1 MARPLRVALIA
12 GEPSGD
18 ALGAALI
25 EALRRRVPNV
35 DCFGVAGPAMRA
47 AGCRALYSADDLA
60 VMGLVEVLA
69 HLPRLLRIRRGL
81 LRQLRSDPPDV
92 LVGIDAPDFNLPVEA
107 RLRRAGVR
115 TVHYVSPS
123 VWAWREGR
131 VRHIAASVD
140 RMLTLFPFEAAFYER
155 HRVPVTT
162 VGHPLSARLTPAT
175 SAQRAAARAAL
186 GLPAD
191 GPVLALLPGSRTGE
205 CRRLAGLFLDTA
217 QWLRDSGRP
226 CTVAIPLINA
236 AARAVVEGELRARGA
251 GLSCTLL
258 DGQAQQA
265 MTAAD
270 AVLLASG
277 TATLE
282 AMLLARPMVVAY
294 RLAPLTYA
302 IAKRLVR
309 TPHVAIPNLL
319 AGRRL
324 VPEFIQHA
332 ATPAALGAALAGLLD
347 PAANAAMQ
355 AELAALH
362 PPTDV
367 DPAERAAQAVLGEV
381 FERERRPLDEAG
393 WR

>member
-1 MARPLRVALIA
+1 MARRLRVGLIA

-25 EALRRRVPNV
+25 EALRRRVPELECV
-35 DCFGVAGPAMRA
+35 GIAGPAMRA
-47 AGCRALYSADDLA
+47 AGCRALYAAEELA
-60 VMGLVEVLA
+60 VMGLFEVLR

-81 LRQLRSDPPDV
+81 LRQLLADPPDV
-92 LVGIDAPDFNLPVEA
+92 LVGIDAPDFNLPIEA
-107 RLRRAGVR
+107 RLRRAGIR

-131 VRHIAASVD
+131 IRRIAAAVD

-155 HRVPVTT
+155 HGVPVSV
-162 VGHPLSARLTPAT
+162 VGHPLSACLKPVTP
-175 SAQRAAARAAL
+175 AQRAAARAEL

-191 GPVLALLPGSRTGE
+191 TPVLALLPGSRASE
-205 CRRLAGLFLDTA
+205 YRRLTGLFLDTA
-217 QWLRDSGRP
+217 QWLRANGRP
-226 CTVAIPLINA
+226 CAVVVPLVDA
-236 AARAVVEGELRARGA
+236 AARAAVEGELRARGA

-258 DGQAQQA
+258 DGQAQRA

-294 RLAPLTYA
+294 RLSPLTYA
-302 IAKRLVR
+302 IARRLVR
-309 TPHVAIPNLL
+309 APHVAIPNLL

-332 ATPAALGAALAGLLD
+332 ATPAALGAALAELLE
-347 PAANAAMQ
+347 PAASAAMQ

-367 DPAERAAQAVLGEV
+367 DPAELAAQAVLGEAL
-381 FERERRPLDEAG
+381 ERARSSLDEAG
-393 WR
+393 

>member
-1 MARPLRVALIA
+1 MARRLRVGLIA

-25 EALRRRVPNV
+25 EALRRRVPKLECV
-35 DCFGVAGPAMRA
+35 GIAGPARRA
-47 AGCRALYSADDLA
+47 AGCGALYAAEDVA
-60 VMGLVEVLA
+60 VMGLFEVLR

-81 LRQLRSDPPDV
+81 IRQLLAEPPDV

-107 RLRRAGVR
+107 RLRRAGIR

-131 VRHIAASVD
+131 IRRIARAVD

-155 HRVPVTT
+155 HGVPVSV
-162 VGHPLSARLTPAT
+162 VGHPLSARLKPVTPAER
-175 SAQRAAARAAL
+175 QAARAEL
-186 GLPAD
+186 CLPAD
-191 GPVLALLPGSRTGE
+191 QPVLALLPGSRAGE
-205 CRRLAGLFLDTA
+205 YRRLAGLFLDTA
-217 QWLRDSGRP
+217 QWLRANGRP
-226 CTVAIPLINA
+226 CAVVVPLIDA
-236 AARAVVEGELRARGA
+236 AARAVVEAALRERP
-251 GLSCTLL
+251 GLRCTLL
-258 DGQAQQA
+258 DGQAQRA
-265 MTAAD
+265 MAGAD

-302 IAKRLVR
+302 IARRLVH
-309 TPHVAIPNLL
+309 TPYVAIPNLL

-332 ATPAALGAALAGLLD
+332 ATPAALGAAGAGLLE
-347 PAANAAMQ
+347 PAASAAVQ

-381 FERERRPLDEAG
+381 FGRERGCLDAA
-393 WR
+393 

>member
-1 MARPLRVALIA
+1 MARRLRVALIA

-25 EALRRRVPNV
+25 EALRRRVPDV
-35 DCFGVAGPAMRA
+35 DCFGIAGSAMRA
-47 AGCRALYSADDLA
+47 AGCRALYPAENLA

-69 HLPRLLRIRRGL
+69 HLPRLLRIRREL
-81 LRQLRSDPPDV
+81 LRQLLADPPDV

-107 RLRRAGVR
+107 RLRRSGVR

-131 VRHIAASVD
+131 VRHIAAAVD

-155 HRVPVTT
+155 HRVPVSV
-162 VGHPLSARLTPAT
+162 VGHPLTTRLSPVT
-175 SAQRAAARAAL
+175 SRQLTAARAEL
-186 GLPAD
+186 GLATD
-191 GPVLALLPGSRTGE
+191 QPVLALLPGSRAGE
-205 CRRLAGLFLDTA
+205 YRRLAGLFIDSA
-217 QWLRDSGRP
+217 QWLRANGHP
-226 CTVAIPLINA
+226 CAVVIPLVDA
-236 AARAVVEGELRARGA
+236 AARAVVEGELRERGA
-251 GLSCTLL
+251 GLPSTLL

-265 MTAAD
+265 VAAAD

-294 RLAPLTYA
+294 RLSPLTYA

-332 ATPAALGAALAGLLD
+332 ATPAALGAAIAELLD
-347 PAANAAMQ
+347 PAANAAMHT
-355 AELAALH
+355 ELAALH

-367 DPAERAAQAVLGEV
+367 DPAERAAQAVLETA
-381 FERERRPLDEAG
+381 EWP
-393 WR
+393 

>member
-25 EALRRRVPNV
+25 EALRRRVPDV
-35 DCFGVAGPAMRA
+35 ECFGVAGPAMRG
-47 AGCRALYSADDLA
+47 AGCRALYPAEDLA
-60 VMGLVEVLA
+60 VMGLAEVLV

-81 LRQLRSDPPDV
+81 LRQLLAEPSDV

-107 RLRRAGVR
+107 RLRGAGVR

-131 VRHIAASVD
+131 IRRIAAAVD
-140 RMLTLFPFEAAFYER
+140 RMLTLFPFEAAFYQR
-155 HRVPVTT
+155 HGVPVTA
-162 VGHPLSARLTPAT
+162 VGHPLTARLSPVTPA
-175 SAQRAAARAAL
+175 QRLAARAEL
-186 GLPAD
+186 GLAAD
-191 GPVLALLPGSRTGE
+191 QPVLALLPGSRAGE
-205 CRRLAGLFLDTA
+205 YRRLAGLFLDTA
-217 QWLRDSGRP
+217 QWLRANGRP
-226 CTVAIPLINA
+226 CAVVIPLIDA

-258 DGQAQQA
+258 GGGAQQA

-302 IAKRLVR
+302 IAKRLVH

-332 ATPAALGAALAGLLD
+332 ATPAALGAALAELLD

-367 DPAERAAQAVLGEV
+367 DPAERAAAAVLET
-381 FERERRPLDEAG
+381 AG
-393 WR
+393 WL

>member
-1 MARPLRVALIA
+1 MADRLRVGLIA

-25 EALRRRVPNV
+25 GALRRRVPQV
-35 DCFGVAGPAMRA
+35 ECVGIAGPAMRD
-47 AGCRALYSADDLA
+47 AGCQALYPAEELA
-60 VMGLVEVLA
+60 VMGIVEVLA

-81 LRQLRSDPPDV
+81 VRQMLDAPPDV

-107 RLRRAGVR
+107 RLRRAGIR

-131 VRHIAASVD
+131 IKRIAAAVD
-140 RMLTLFPFEAAFYER
+140 RMLTLFPFEATFYER
-155 HRVPVTT
+155 HGVPVTS
-162 VGHPLSARLTPAT
+162 VGHPLAARLSPVTP
-175 SAQRAAARAAL
+175 AQRAAARAEL
-186 GLPAD
+186 GLPTD
-191 GPVLALLPGSRTGE
+191 GPVLALLPGSRAGE
-205 CRRLAGLFLDTA
+205 YRRLAGVFIDTA
-217 QWLRDSGRP
+217 QWLRANGRP
-226 CTVAIPLINA
+226 CAVVVPLVDV
-236 AARAVVEGELRARGA
+236 AARGVVEALLRERGA
-251 GLSCTLL
+251 GLSCMLL
-258 DGQAQQA
+258 DGRAQQA
-265 MTAAD
+265 MSAAD

-302 IAKRLVR
+302 IARRLVR

-332 ATPAALGAALAGLLD
+332 VTPAALGAALTGLLD
-347 PAANAAMQ
+347 PVANAAMT
-355 AELAALH
+355 AALAALH
-362 PPTDV
+362 PATDS
-367 DPAERAAQAVLGEV
+367 DPAELAAAAVLET
-381 FERERRPLDEAG
+381 AG
-393 WR
+393 WA

>member
-1 MARPLRVALIA
+1 MADRLRVGLIA

-25 EALRRRVPNV
+25 DALRRRVPQV
-35 DCFGVAGPAMRA
+35 ECVGIAGPAMRE
-47 AGCRALYSADDLA
+47 AGCEALFPAEDLA
-60 VMGLVEVLA
+60 VMGIVEVLA
-69 HLPRLLRIRRGL
+69 HLPRLLRIRRGMV
-81 LRQLRSDPPDV
+81 RQMLAEPPDV

-107 RLRRAGVR
+107 RLRRAGIR

-131 VRHIAASVD
+131 IRRIARAVD
-140 RMLTLFPFEAAFYER
+140 RMLTLFAFETGIYRR
-155 HRVPVTT
+155 HGVPVTA
-162 VGHPLSARLTPAT
+162 VGHPLQARLAPAT
-175 SAQRAAARAAL
+175 AAQRAAARTAL
-186 GLPAD
+186 GLD
-191 GPVLALLPGSRTGE
+191 GDQPVLALLPGSRASE
-205 CRRLAGLFLDTA
+205 YRRLAGLFLDTA
-217 QWLRDSGRP
+217 QWLRGQGQP
-226 CTVAIPLINA
+226 CHVVVPLVDA
-236 AARAVVEGELRARGA
+236 AARAVLETELRARGA

-265 MTAAD
+265 MIAAD

-302 IAKRLVR
+302 IARRLVK

-319 AGRRL
+319 AGERL

-332 ATPAALGAALAGLLD
+332 ATPEALGAALIGLLE
-347 PAANAAMQ
+347 PRANAAMRASLQ
-355 AELAALH
+355 ALR
-362 PPTDV
+362 PPGGA
-367 DPAERAAQAVLGEV
+367 DPAERAAEAVLEV
-381 FERERRPLDEAG
+381 AG
-393 WR
+393 WT

>member
-1 MARPLRVALIA
+1 MARPLRVALVA

-25 EALRRRVPNV
+25 EALRSRVPDV
-35 DCFGVAGPAMRA
+35 DCVGIAGPAMRA
-47 AGCRALYSADDLA
+47 AGCRALYPAEDLA

-81 LRQLRSDPPDV
+81 LRQLRADPPDV

-131 VRHIAASVD
+131 VRRIAAAVD

-155 HRVPVTT
+155 HQVPVSV
-162 VGHPLSARLTPAT
+162 VGHPLTARLSPVTP
-175 SAQRAAARAAL
+175 AQRAAARAEL
-186 GLPAD
+186 GLAAD
-191 GPVLALLPGSRTGE
+191 QPVLALLPGSRAGE
-205 CRRLAGLFLDTA
+205 YRRLTGLFIDAA
-217 QWLRDSGRP
+217 QWLRAHGHP
-226 CTVAIPLINA
+226 CAVVIPLVNA
-236 AARAVVEGELRARGA
+236 TARAVVETTLRERGT

-258 DGQAQQA
+258 DGRAQQA

-332 ATPAALGAALAGLLD
+332 ATPAALGAALASLLD
-347 PAANAAMQ
+347 PAAGAAMQ

-362 PPTDV
+362 PPTDL
-367 DPAERAAQAVLGEV
+367 DPAERAAQAVLEA
-381 FERERRPLDEAG
+381 AG
-393 WR
+393 WG

>member
-1 MARPLRVALIA
+1 MARRLRVGLIA

-25 EALRRRVPNV
+25 EALRRRVPKLECV
-35 DCFGVAGPAMRA
+35 GIAGPAMRA
-47 AGCRALYSADDLA
+47 AGCRALYAAEDLA
-60 VMGLVEVLA
+60 VMGLFEVLR

-81 LRQLRSDPPDV
+81 IRQLLAEPPDV

-107 RLRRAGVR
+107 RLRRAGIR

-131 VRHIAASVD
+131 IRRIARAVD

-155 HRVPVTT
+155 HGVPVSV
-162 VGHPLSARLTPAT
+162 VGHPLSARLKPVAPAER
-175 SAQRAAARAAL
+175 QAARAEL

-191 GPVLALLPGSRTGE
+191 QPVLALLPGSRAGE
-205 CRRLAGLFLDTA
+205 YRRLAGLFLDTA
-217 QWLRDSGRP
+217 QWLRANGRP
-226 CTVAIPLINA
+226 CAVVVPLIDA
-236 AARAVVEGELRARGA
+236 AARAVVEAALRERP
-251 GLSCTLL
+251 GLRCTLL
-258 DGQAQQA
+258 DGQAQRA
-265 MTAAD
+265 MAGAD

-302 IAKRLVR
+302 IARRLVH
-309 TPHVAIPNLL
+309 TPYVAIPNLL

-332 ATPAALGAALAGLLD
+332 ATPAALGAALAELLE
-347 PAANAAMQ
+347 PAASAAVQ

-381 FERERRPLDEAG
+381 FGRERGCLDAA
-393 WR
+393 

>member
-1 MARPLRVALIA
+1 MTAGRLRVGLIA

-25 EALRRRVPNV
+25 DALRRRVPQV
-35 DCFGVAGPAMRA
+35 DCVGIAGPAMRA
-47 AGCRALYSADDLA
+47 AGCRALYPAEELA

-81 LRQLRSDPPDV
+81 VRQLLADPPDV
-92 LVGIDAPDFNLPVEA
+92 LVGIDAPDFTLPVEA

-131 VRHIAASVD
+131 IRRIARAVD
-140 RMLTLFPFEAAFYER
+140 RMLTLFAFETGIYER
-155 HRVPVTT
+155 HGVPVTA
-162 VGHPLSARLTPAT
+162 VGHPLQARLSPVTP
-175 SAQRAAARAAL
+175 AQRAAARAAL
-186 GLPAD
+186 GLGD
-191 GPVLALLPGSRTGE
+191 DRPVLALLPGSRASE
-205 CRRLAGLFLDTA
+205 YRRLAGLFLDTA
-217 QWLRDSGRP
+217 QWLRAQGRP
-226 CTVAIPLINA
+226 CEIVVPLVDA
-236 AARAVVEGELRARGA
+236 AARAVLETELRARGV

-302 IAKRLVR
+302 IARRLVK

-319 AGRRL
+319 AGERV
-324 VPEFIQHA
+324 VPEFIQDA
-332 ATPAALGAALAGLLD
+332 ATPAALGAALAGLLE
-347 PAANAAMQ
+347 PAANAAMA

-362 PPTDV
+362 PPTGV
-367 DPAERAAQAVLGEV
+367 DPAERAAEAVLEV
-381 FERERRPLDEAG
+381 AG
-393 WR
+393 WT